1 MPSIIWSTDK
11 SDAKARLIRGRK
23 KMTIIEKIIASKSGR
38 DSVAPGDNVWV
49 DVDTLLTHD
58 VCGPGSSSIFK
69 REFGE
74 DAKVWDREGVII
86 IPDHYIFTS
95 DRHANR
101 NVQMVKRFAREQ
113 DLKYFYEPFT
123 EDYKGVCH
131 VAMAEEGHTRPGEIL
146 FGTDSHTC
154 TAGAFGQ
161 FASGIGNTD
170 AAFIMGTGK
179 LWVKVPESIRF
190 SYDNKFPDYVMG
202 KDVILHAIGHIGFDG
217 ATYRCMEFQGE
228 AVKELNI
235 DERMTICNMA
245 VEAGGKC
252 GIIEADDKVVDFLRD
267 RTDKE
272 YRIFKSDPNAAYHS
286 KHNFNGEEI
295 EPLVAKPYSPANVE
309 KARNLE
315 DIKID
320 RSYIG
325 SCTGGKTTDFIAA
338 ARILKGQKVVVETFI
353 IPATTQVRTDMETIE
368 VDGVKMIDIF
378 VEAGCHVGKPSCG
391 ACLGGPADTV
401 GRTTGNEVVISTT
414 NRNFPGRMGSMD
426 SQIYLASPLTA
437 AASAIRGYITD
448 PRRYM

>member
-1 MPSIIWSTDK
+1 MNE
-11 SDAKARLIRGRK
+11 
-23 KMTIIEKIIASKSGR
+23 MTIIEKIIARRAGR
-38 DSVAPGDNVWV
+38 ERVSPGDNVWV

-58 VCGPGSSSIFK
+58 VCGPGSASIFK

-74 DAKVWDREGVII
+74 DARVWDRERVVI
-86 IPDHYIFTS
+86 IPDHYIFTN
-95 DRHANR
+95 DKHANR
-101 NVQMVKRFAREQ
+101 NVELIGEFAREQ

-123 EDYKGVCH
+123 DKYKGVCH
-131 VAMAEEGHTRPGEIL
+131 VALAEEGHTRPGEIL

-179 LWVKVPESIRF
+179 LWVKVPESI
-190 SYDNKFPDYVMG
+190 KFTYNNSLPDYVMG

-217 ATYRCMEFQGE
+217 GTYRCMEFQGS
-228 AVKELNI
+228 AIKELNI

-252 GIIEADDKVVDFLRD
+252 GIIEADDKVVEFLRD
-267 RTDKE
+267 KTDRE
-272 YRIFKSDPNAAYHS
+272 YEIFKSDPHADYHS
-286 KHNFNGEEI
+286 KYTFNGEEI
-295 EPLVAKPYSPANVE
+295 EPLVAKPYSPSNVE
-309 KARNLE
+309 RARDLE
-315 DIKID
+315 EIRID
-320 RSYIG
+320 RAYIG
-325 SCTGGKTTDFIAA
+325 SCTGGKATDFIAA
-338 ARILKGQKVVVETFI
+338 ARILKGRRVAVETFI
-353 IPATTQVRTDMETIE
+353 IPATTQVEEDIRTMEVEGI
-368 VDGVKMIDIF
+368 KMIDIF
-378 VEAGCHVGKPSCG
+378 TEAGCHVGKPSCG

-426 SQIYLASPLTA
+426 SKVYLASPLTA

>member
-1 MPSIIWSTDK
+1 MN
-11 SDAKARLIRGRK
+11 
-23 KMTIIEKIIASKSGR
+23 IIEKIIANKAGKT
-38 DSVAPGDNVWV
+38 SVQPGDNVWV

-74 DAKVWDREGVII
+74 DAKVWDRERVVI
-86 IPDHYIFTS
+86 IPDHYIFTT
-95 DRHANR
+95 DKHANR
-101 NVQMVKRFAREQ
+101 NLDIVKDFAREQ
-113 DLKYFYEPFT
+113 DLKYFYGPFT
-123 EDYKGVCH
+123 DDYKGVCH
-131 VAMAEEGHTRPGEIL
+131 VALAEEGHTRPGEIL

-190 SYDNKFPDYVMG
+190 TYRNSFPDYIMG

-217 ATYRCMEFQGE
+217 ATYRCMEFEGG
-228 AVKELNI
+228 AIKEFNI

-252 GIIEADDKVVDFLRD
+252 GIIEADDKVVDFLKGK
-267 RTDKE
+267 TDKKYE
-272 YRIFKSDPNAAYHS
+272 IFKSDEDAAYHS
-286 KHNFNGEEI
+286 EYTFNGEEI
-295 EPLVAKPYSPANVE
+295 EPLVAKPYSPSNVE
-309 KARNLE
+309 KASKLE

-338 ARILKGQKVVVETFI
+338 AKILRGQKVAVETFI
-353 IPATTQVRTDMETIE
+353 IPATTQVKKDIETIE
-368 VDGVKMIDIF
+368 VAGKKMIDIF
-378 VEAGCHVGKPSCG
+378 TEAGCYVGKPSCG
-391 ACLGGPADTV
+391 ACLGGPSDTI
-401 GRTTGNEVVISTT
+401 GRTKGNEVVISTT
-414 NRNFPGRMGSMD
+414 NRNFPGRMGSME
-426 SQIYLASPLTA
+426 SQVYLASPLTA